1 MHEKIS
7 VNSVCLSG
15 GSSSW
20 PEVVSY
26 WRALHPRRVSFI
38 GPQIEDAT
46 AVRDLIKSDSYT
58 LETIFH
64 PFLIGK
70 QLESKES
77 TWIDEREKLTR
88 AIKFA
93 SSVGAR
99 SVYIPTGGHG
109 TLTWEEAAQAFSAA
123 IAPCVAEAKSA
134 GLILMIENTGQL
146 YANIHIAHSLR
157 DALTLAEMA
166 GVGICIDLFACWSE
180 AGLHET
186 IRRAIPR
193 CDLIQV
199 ADYVYGDRSLPCRAV
214 PGDGAIPLK
223 RVFDWALS
231 AGFKG
236 AFDLELLGPRIE
248 KEGYVAATRR
258 AADNVGELLHSL
270 GA

>member
-7 VNSVCLSG
+7 VNSVCLNG
-15 GSSSW
+15 GNASW
-20 PEVVSY
+20 PEVFSY

-38 GPQIEDAT
+38 GPQTEDST
-46 AVRDLIKSDSYT
+46 AVRDLIKADGYA

-64 PFLIGK
+64 PFLVGK
-70 QLESKES
+70 HLESKES
-77 TWIDEREKLTR
+77 TWLDERVKLTR

-93 SSVGAR
+93 AGVGAR

-109 TLTWEEAAQAFSAA
+109 PLAWEEAAEAFSAA
-123 IAPCVAEAKSA
+123 IAPCVAEAKAA
-134 GLILMIENTGQL
+134 GVILMIENTGQL

-180 AGLHET
+180 AGLRET
-186 IRRAIPR
+186 IKKAIPR

-223 RVFDWALS
+223 RILDWALS

-248 KEGYVAATRR
+248 KEGFVAATHR
-258 AADNVGELLHSL
+258 AADNVGEILHSL